1 MLEKLAGLKIYG
13 FVTALIIDVAVAAVA
28 ASLSLLQDSLLLW
41 FRQKKKC
48 LFQQKKR
55 RIFQLSRS
63 QFSCGFFIS
72 FGKFS
77 LEWTAVNLW
86 VNFWRLSMST
96 LVHPAI
102 YFPFLIIKKR
112 RKNPLC
118 EWNASMPHILSHS
131 SANNTNTKSRLV
143 EFVLISA
150 TKEMRIFRNLIF
162 KFMSRSNFRRLLTI
176 FFLFLSFCPTRNNS
190 ILHFSLAFIFFCSNL
205 YWPIYFIRLTKPDF
219 FPWSPA

>member
-1 MLEKLAGLKIYG
+1 MSQSPLLPHL
-13 FVTALIIDVAVAAVA
+13 F
-28 ASLSLLQDSLLLW
+28 LS
-41 FRQKKKC
+41 FK
-48 LFQQKKR
+48 KKR

-86 VNFWRLSMST
+86 VNFWRLQSMST
-96 LVHPAI
+96 LVHSAI

-143 EFVLISA
+143 EFCFDFSNQKNADFSKSHIQIYVTIEFSEIVDNFLSLSFFLSHQKQQHPA
-150 TKEMRIFRNLIF
+150 FFSCFHLLLF
-162 KFMSRSNFRRLLTI
+162 KLLLTDIFYPFIKAGFFPLKSSII
-176 FFLFLSFCPTRNNS
+176 FFFRASERAREFVY
-190 ILHFSLAFIFFCSNL
+190 SLNHICHVNE
-205 YWPIYFIRLTKPDF
+205 
-219 FPWSPA
+219 